1 MFSLPKAAPDD
12 FIWSNAQCLLRTW
25 EDVLMV
31 IDDGYHYGYNSTAF
45 FIGNYS
51 VSTYMPVE
59 MKLELY

>member
-1 MFSLPKAAPDD
+1 MFSLPEAAPDD

-51 VSTYMPVE
+51 VS
-59 MKLELY
+59 